1 MFHRT
6 RTPLSQGRIDA
17 MIQFGTERTGVRGAA
32 ARREIARLRRDL
44 GLPDPAGSVDGTW
57 YPDEMLGARR

>member
-17 MIQFGTERTGVRGAA
+17 MIQFGTERIGLRGAA
-32 ARREIARLRRDL
+32 ARREIARLRHDL
-44 GLPDPAGSVDGTW
+44 GLPNPAGSTDMTW